1 MKCLRRDKVRRDTST
16 KGENAV
22 NDSNGLETQAVATSE
37 EIVPLDLTLREA
49 NALRAWLLKPASDGS
64 TALDDVMVGTAMKK
78 LGAAIDRI
86 EAVANIRRE
95 LEEAGFDTYGM
106 GDDEV
111 AELGRRIGQVSQ
123 RSLR

>member
-1 MKCLRRDKVRRDTST
+1 
-16 KGENAV
+16 V
-22 NDSNGLETQAVATSE
+22 NESNGLETQAVATRE
-37 EIVPLDLTLREA
+37 ETIALDLTLPEA
-49 NALRAWLLKPASDGS
+49 NALRAWLVKPASDGS

-78 LGAAIDRI
+78 LGAAIDRL

-95 LEEAGFDTYGM
+95 LEEAGFETEDM

>member
-16 KGENAV
+16 KGDAV

-95 LEEAGFDTYGM
+95 LEEAGFDTEGM

>member
-1 MKCLRRDKVRRDTST
+1 M
-16 KGENAV
+16 

-95 LEEAGFDTYGM
+95 LEEAGFDTEGM

>member
-95 LEEAGFDTYGM
+95 LEEAGFDTEGM

>member
-22 NDSNGLETQAVATSE
+22 NDSNGLETQAVATRE
-37 EIVPLDLTLREA
+37 ETVAVDLTLPEA

-95 LEEAGFDTYGM
+95 LEEAGFETDDM

-111 AELGRRIGQVSQ
+111 AALGGRIRQVSQ

>member
-1 MKCLRRDKVRRDTST
+1 MKWLRRDKVRRDTST

-49 NALRAWLLKPASDGS
+49 NALRAWLLKPSSDGS

-95 LEEAGFDTYGM
+95 LEEAGFDTEGM
-106 GDDEV
+106 GDDEL